1 MSSEKPTTFILHAQ
15 QLRDK
20 IVYLYVKHSEDD
32 TINIMDDLFLKD
44 VVRDRKQTQVD
55 TEIEE
60 EQLEM
65 PSNLDIHCCSQKV
78 ERKTTEES
86 ARRRNHLPP
95 VKTNTS
101 TSRMT
106 SSDIARDRK
115 RTQVDNEMEFE
126 F

>member
-65 PSNLDIHCCSQKV
+65 PSNLDIHGCLQNV

-86 ARRRNHLPP
+86 AQRRNRLPP
-95 VKTNTS
+95 VMTNTS
-101 TSRMT
+101 TFWMT
-106 SSDIARDRK
+106 YLDIARDRK
-115 RTQVDNEMEFE
+115 GTQVDNQMEDE